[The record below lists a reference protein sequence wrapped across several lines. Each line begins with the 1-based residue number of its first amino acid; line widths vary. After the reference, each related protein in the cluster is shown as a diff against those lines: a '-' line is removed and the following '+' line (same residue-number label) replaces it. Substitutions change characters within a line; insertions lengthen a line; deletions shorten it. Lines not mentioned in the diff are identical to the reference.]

1 MRIKLHLMGPLKP
14 KIASR
19 ECPGPNSYLEVDEA
33 TTPRDLMGLLG
44 VEEEEVLA
52 LINGKPV
59 SLDERIEDEDR
70 VVLMYP
76 DSKEA

>member
-1 MRIKLHLMGPLKP
+1 MRIKLHLMGPLKQ
-14 KIASR
+14 KIAFHKY
-19 ECPGPNSYLEVDEA
+19 PDPNRYLEIDEA
-33 TTPRDLMGLLG
+33 ATPRDLLRLLG
-44 VEEEEVLA
+44 VEDEEVLA

-59 SLDERIEDEDR
+59 SLDEKIQDEDR